1 MTICPV
7 GMRKYEAMHLLYDI
21 AIDNL
26 SKFEKEGKD
35 MNKNIK
41 AWARC
46 AGVRAVRT
54 IAQTAVAMLPVATTV
69 TDVDWKCVIGTAALA
84 GIASILTS
92 IAGLPEA
99 EKICK

>member
-1 MTICPV
+1 MPC
-7 GMRKYEAMHLLYDI
+7 GYEKTRSIHILHET

-26 SKFEKEGKD
+26 SKFEKEGEE

-46 AGVRAVRT
+46 AGVRAART
-54 IAQTAVAMLPVATTV
+54 IAQTAVAMLPVATTI

-92 IAGLPEA
+92 VAGLPEI
-99 EKICK
+99 EKINK